1 MEKTTKREYTQIING
16 RYDNKGAIKAMD
28 ILNNI
33 PLTVEYFKSRPDV
46 QQRIE
51 KSINSNE
58 YLAVYKRGTRSGFE
72 YIPRDEDALIIRGLD
87 IKGMEEEKLRQNWRN
102 VDNAFLSPWETTDK
116 PNDFFIDDLKWK
128 YLLRNIVRGKNIM
141 MTGPSGCGKTDVTFK
156 AAKSLDREVI
166 YFNLGATQDPRSTLI
181 GNTHYSKDTGTYF
194 SESLFVSAIQKENA
208 VILLDELS
216 RAHPEA
222 WNILMTVLDPI
233 QRYLRLDE
241 KSDSPTIKV
250 ADGVSFIATA
260 NIGSEYT
267 ATRVIDRALLDRF
280 TILEMD
286 TLSYEDEYRL
296 LSNKCGDSV
305 KQDTLLQLCD
315 IIKDIRKEVKS
326 DMPRIS
332 TTISTRA
339 TLEIAELLEDDFTLA
354 QAAEVLIYP
363 LFSDEGGNDSERTY
377 VKQIVQKYAVENS
390 TKGIHEPTEAERIVK
405 DLQATIKKIGE

>member
-1 MEKTTKREYTQIING
+1 MHREYTQIIKG
-16 RYDNKGAIKAMD
+16 KYDTKGSIKAMD
-28 ILNNI
+28 IMNNI
-33 PLTVEYFKSRPDV
+33 PLTVEYFKTRPDV

-72 YIPRDEDALIIRGLD
+72 YIPRDKDALITRGIE
-87 IKGMEEEKLRQNWRN
+87 IKNMSKTTQEKNIISWN
-102 VDNAFLSPWETTDK
+102 GISK
-116 PNDFFIDDLKWK
+116 PNDFYIDDLKWK
-128 YLLRNIVRGKNIM
+128 YLLRNIIRGKNIM

-156 AAKSLDREVI
+156 AAEALDREVI

-194 SESLFVSAIQKENA
+194 SESLFVSAIQKPNT

-250 ADGVSFIATA
+250 AKGVSFIATA

-280 TILEMD
+280 AILEMD
-286 TLSYEDEYRL
+286 VLSYEQEYQL
-296 LSNKCGDSV
+296 LSSKCTIN
-305 KQDTLLQLCD
+305 QETLLKLCD

-326 DMPRIS
+326 DTPRIS

-339 TLEIAELLEDDFTLA
+339 TLEIVELLTDAFTLE
-354 QAAEVLIYP
+354 QAIEILIYP

-377 VKQIVQKYAVENS
+377 VKQVVQKYLASNINKQVHTNSRQIAEN
-390 TKGIHEPTEAERIVK
+390 
-405 DLQATIKKIGE
+405 LQNVIKNIGE

>member
-1 MEKTTKREYTQIING
+1 MAVREYTQVIKG
-16 RYDNKGAIKAMD
+16 KYDTKGSIKAMD

-33 PLTVEYFKSRPDV
+33 PLTVEYFKTRPDV

-72 YIPRDEDALIIRGLD
+72 YIPRDEDALTTRGIEIKDMSKTTQEENIISWD
-87 IKGMEEEKLRQNWRN
+87 S
-102 VDNAFLSPWETTDK
+102 VPK
-116 PNDFFIDDLKWK
+116 PNDFYIDDLKWK
-128 YLLRNIVRGKNIM
+128 YLLRNITRGKNIM

-156 AAKSLDREVI
+156 AAKALDREVI

-194 SESLFVSAIQKENA
+194 SESLFVNAIQKPNT

-280 TILEMD
+280 AILEMD
-286 TLSYEDEYRL
+286 VLSYEQEYQL
-296 LSNKCGDSV
+296 LSNKWGKINLIES
-305 KQDTLLQLCD
+305 DTLLTLCD

-326 DMPRIS
+326 DTPRIS

-339 TLEIAELLEDDFTLA
+339 TLEIVELLTDAFTLE
-354 QAAEVLIYP
+354 QAIEILVYP

-377 VKQIVQKYAVENS
+377 VKQVVQKYLASNTNKRIHKDPQKIAEN
-390 TKGIHEPTEAERIVK
+390 
-405 DLQATIKKIGE
+405 LQNVIKNIGE